1 MVRAWMLGFA
11 LALAAGPAAAEP
23 EPGLARFGVVWVAPV
38 QTSFY
43 LGRVALSAGAFRREA
58 GGYSASYAAKVFPY
72 YFWSETGTLRIELSD
87 EALRRLAAGAAVPF
101 TGKATRADGRERW
114 VEGRVAATGPDGGA
128 IKVRLHVGRRLVL
141 VFDTSYRLAPAVSP
155 SGAK

>member
-1 MVRAWMLGFA
+1 M
-11 LALAAGPAAAEP
+11 
-23 EPGLARFGVVWVAPV
+23 VWVAPV

-72 YFWSETGTLRIELSD
+72 YFWSETRDSAD
-87 EALRRLAAGAAVPF
+87 RAPRRGAAAAWRRAPWSPF

-114 VEGRVAATGPDGGA
+114 VEGRVAATGPDGGT
-128 IKVRLHVGRRLVL
+128 IKVRLHVSRRLVL
-141 VFDTSYRLAPAVSP
+141 VFDTTYRLAPR
-155 SGAK
+155 G